1 MDELLRN
8 YKKASGVETVSIK
21 AKRFAELVQQSAI
34 YEMFEIAA
42 ETSENPTENFKPI
55 AEMFPSVCVD
65 GCMVGAEGMVTIPED
80 VYCRLVCSEQNL
92 YELFLLL
99 EKENF
104 YIVVGELIK
113 FLNTKRMAQGLAELV
128 PVVERNDVGVVVGRT
143 RTEEGAL
150 DA

>member
-8 YKKASGVETVSIK
+8 YNKASEVETVSIK

-65 GCMVGAEGMVTIPED
+65 GCMVGAVGMVTIPED

-92 YELFLLL
+92 YELFLFL

-104 YIVVGELIK
+104 YIVLGELLK

-128 PVVERNDVGVVVGRT
+128 PAVERDENGRVLSKPSS
-143 RTEEGAL
+143 TEAKK